1 MQRSRSLVLLTT
13 IAVAVSPL
21 LASVPADARQ
31 APSDGARVAQRVE
44 MFLAMDGGRKRAG
57 DRVRAFGNAGGSN
70 LRAVVASRRG
80 GKATRVRSISRRW
93 AVRMPAASSTGV
105 PPRAAIIV
113 TNRGRRD
120 HLQPRTRAFRF
131 GADYRLNGHSEGVRD
146 DGDNL
151 IQRGA
156 FANQGQYKIELDNAR
171 PRCRVKGTAGEVQA
185 IVAGP
190 LSRRPWY
197 RAVCSRSGNT
207 VTLRV
212 WRLGRHRNT
221 LVATKSETGA
231 IGAVRFARS
240 WPLSIGGRVQLNRRI
255 PAGHNDA
262 FNGRVDRAFFDR
274 R

>member
-1 MQRSRSLVLLTT
+1 MQRTRSLVLVTT

-21 LASVPADARQ
+21 LASVPAGADQARS
-31 APSDGARVAQRVE
+31 PGARVARSVE
-44 MFLAMDGGRKRAG
+44 MFLAMDGGRQRTG
-57 DRVRAFGNAGGSN
+57 DRVRAFGNSGRSN

-80 GKATRVRSISRRW
+80 GKAMRARSARRGW

-120 HLQPRTRAFRF
+120 LLAPRTRAFRF
-131 GADYRLNGHSEGVRD
+131 GADYRLNRRSEGARD

-156 FANQGQYKIELDNAR
+156 FANRGQYKIELDNSR
-171 PRCRVKGTAGEVQA
+171 PRCRVKGTAGEAYA
-185 IVAGP
+185 IAAQP
-190 LSRRPWY
+190 LPRQRWY
-197 RAVCSRSGNT
+197 RAVCSRSGDT
-207 VTLRV
+207 ITLRV
-212 WRLGRHRNT
+212 WRLGRHRST
-221 LVATKSETGA
+221 LVATSTDTRP

-240 WPLSIGGRVQLNRRI
+240 WPMSIAGRVQLNRRI

-262 FNGRVDRAFFDR
+262 FNGVVDRAFFDR